1 MQYYTVLFKFDAQD
15 STEMSVVKGDI
26 VRTEKFVDEDGWVK
40 VEMASNPRKK
50 GYVPVSFL
58 RETRGPLDVSSAN
71 TSRSSSPAQPA
82 SYTNAALT
90 LGTSVK
96 DSAKLPHIETSELT
110 RGPGLVP
117 SSGVPNPAAVVEGFM
132 KNEIFYK
139 QLMKQRQD
147 AMQKIEAS
155 LTEATTEL
163 TVCKDKNGQLT
174 RRLRELE
181 NAMQK
186 ERSKWKER
194 VDEERLLL
202 AQRSKE
208 PLTNM
213 TTSTTISY
221 TTATGRS
228 TQRF

>member
-1 MQYYTVLFKFDAQD
+1 MHYFTVLFKFDAQD
-15 STEMSVVKGDI
+15 STEMSVVKGEL
-26 VRTEKFVDEDGWVK
+26 VRTEKFIDEDGWAK
-40 VEMASNPRKK
+40 VELASNPRKR

-58 RETRGPLDVSSAN
+58 RETRGPLEASSAN
-71 TSRSSSPAQPA
+71 SSRSSSPAQAP
-82 SYTNAALT
+82 SYTSAALA
-90 LGTSVK
+90 LGSNVK
-96 DSAKLPHIETSELT
+96 ESAKNHEIDGS

-132 KNEIFYK
+132 KNEMFYK

-147 AMQKIEAS
+147 AMQKIEAALS
-155 LTEATTEL
+155 EATSEL
-163 TVCKDKNGQLT
+163 TVCKDKNTQLT

-181 NAMQK
+181 AAMQK

-208 PLTNM
+208 PLTAM

-221 TTATGRS
+221 TSTANRA
-228 TQRF
+228 RY